1 MCQREVDV
9 DMLNTVKSLLADVL
23 SVSPSSE
30 QRLTANARNV
40 SQQTLYAVQH
50 IRINLA
56 LIHSSFYRYA
66 DAD

>member
-1 MCQREVDV
+1 MYQREVDI
-9 DMLNTVKSLLADVL
+9 DMSNTIKSLLADVL

-30 QRLTANARNV
+30 QRLTANTRNV

-50 IRINLA
+50 ISINLA